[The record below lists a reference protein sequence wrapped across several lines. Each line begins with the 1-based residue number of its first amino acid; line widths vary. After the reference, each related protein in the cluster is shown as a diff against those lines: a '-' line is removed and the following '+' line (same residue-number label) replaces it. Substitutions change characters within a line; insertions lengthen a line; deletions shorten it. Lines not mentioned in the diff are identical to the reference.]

1 MEKDK
6 EERKEEKRGIFL
18 GIIGVLTLIVAI
30 IGASFAYFSI
40 NAKSKENA
48 LTVNAASV
56 QIVYDDGNQVAISNL
71 IPSTKAVAE
80 ETVRRAKAGES
91 NSEGVPYQLCKD
103 DKGYTV
109 CGMYEFTLT
118 NNGDA
123 SIDFKATVEPTP
135 LAAEVR
141 DEETNEII
149 TPAEKGFSNLKF
161 VMYDITNSDA
171 GTLKYEGTMG
181 YSKFGL
187 LGDSMDVTDNIAGNG
202 TTKKYRMFIWLDEAG
217 AANDVEQGAVFK
229 GTVVIDV
236 VGAENGQITGTA
248 EGA

>member
-1 MEKDK
+1 MDNEREDK
-6 EERKEEKRGIFL
+6 KGIFF
-18 GIIGVLTLIVAI
+18 GVIGVLTLIVAI

-40 NAKSKENA
+40 NARSDPNA
-48 LTVNAASV
+48 LTVTAASV
-56 QIVYDDGNQVAISNL
+56 QIVYEDGDQVAISDL

-91 NSEGVPYQLCKD
+91 NSESVPYQMCKD

-118 NNGDA
+118 NNGESSVDVKA
-123 SIDFKATVEPTP
+123 SVEPTP
-135 LAAEVR
+135 LQSEVR
-141 DEETNEII
+141 DDETHEIT

-161 VMYDITNSDA
+161 IMYDITDSDS
-171 GTLKYEGTMG
+171 GSLLYEGAIG

-187 LGDSMDVTDNIAGNG
+187 LGSDLDATATIPGNG
-202 TTKKYRMFIWLDEAG
+202 TTKKYRLFVWLDEAG

-229 GTVVIDV
+229 GTVLIDV